1 MTHRLSRAVGFAA
14 LLLSALAVAALL
26 AAGTVFAGSR
36 PGPPGPPGQ
45 KGKVAAAL
53 RTGSGSPAGT
63 AVLARVGAK
72 VLVTVSVRGLTPGF
86 HGFHVHTIGS
96 CVAPAFTSA
105 GGHFNPHGVGHGQHA
120 GDFPPL
126 LVNSDG
132 RAQATFRTDRFAL
145 ADLLDAD
152 GSALIV
158 HANADNLANIPTR
171 YHSHTEDKLGPD
183 TATLATGDA
192 GDRTACGVLR

>member
-1 MTHRLSRAVGFAA
+1 MTHRLSRVAGFAA
-14 LLLSALAVAALL
+14 LLLSAFVVAALL
-26 AAGTVFAGSR
+26 AAGTVFAGSN
-36 PGPPGPPGQ
+36 PGPPKPPAR
-45 KGKVAAAL
+45 GKAVIVL
-53 RTGSGSPAGT
+53 RTGSGNVAGT
-63 AVLARVGAK
+63 VVLAKVGGK
-72 VLVTVSVRGLTPGF
+72 VLVTVSVRGLSAGF

-105 GGHFNPHGVGHGQHA
+105 GGHFNPRSVGHGQHA

-132 RAQATFRTDRFAL
+132 TGGATFKTDRFGV
-145 ADLLDAD
+145 ADLFDSD
-152 GSALIV
+152 GSAIIV

-183 TATLATGDA
+183 SVTLATGDA
-192 GDRTACGVLR
+192 GDRTACGVVR

>member
-1 MTHRLSRAVGFAA
+1 MTQRLSRVAGFAA
-14 LLLSALAVAALL
+14 LLLSALVVLVAAG
-26 AAGTVFAGSR
+26 AVFAGR
-36 PGPPGPPGQ
+36 NPGPPTPPGAR
-45 KGKVAAAL
+45 GKSVTVL
-53 RTGSGSPAGT
+53 RTGSGNVAGT
-63 AVLARVGAK
+63 VSLARMGGK
-72 VLVTVSVRGLTPGF
+72 VLVTVSVRGLTAGF

-105 GGHFNPHGVGHGQHA
+105 GGHFNPRSVGHGQHA

-126 LVNSDG
+126 LVNADG
-132 RAQATFRTDRFAL
+132 TGQATFRTDRFAL
-145 ADLLDAD
+145 ADLFDSD

-183 TATLATGDA
+183 SATLATGDA
-192 GDRTACGVLR
+192 GDRAACGVVR